1 MIKYLFR
8 KKKAEWKVKALIYE
22 TLGSFLD
29 NQKELMDFVRRLYT
43 ALKDVPAENLQQELI
58 AKFADIIR
66 EEKNTA
72 EATGGAAKNAAENT
86 AGI

>member
-1 MIKYLFR
+1 MIKYFFR
-8 KKKAEWKVKALIYE
+8 KKKAEWKVKALLYE

-29 NQKELMDFVRRLYT
+29 N
-43 ALKDVPAENLQQELI
+43 QELI

-66 EEKNTA
+66 EDKNSA